1 MADSPNT
8 PLLDCIHSPVDLK
21 KLSQDELVT
30 LCGEIRQFLIE
41 SVSSN
46 PGHFAS
52 SLGVV
57 ELTVALHYVFNTPH
71 DKIIWDVGHQAYPHK
86 ILTGRKN
93 RFHFNRRYKGISGFP
108 KITESP
114 YDAFGTGH
122 SSTSISAALGMAM
135 ASSLKGDEERQHI
148 AVIGD
153 GSLTAGMAFEALNH
167 AGVANTNLLVVLN
180 DNGIAIDKNVG
191 ALKEYLT
198 DITTSKTYN
207 RLKDEIWNALGTLS
221 KFGPDAR
228 GIIQKVEG
236 AIKTTVFRQSNLFE
250 SFNFRYFGPI
260 DGHDVHH
267 LTRILNDLKDI
278 KGPKLLHIVTVK
290 GKGYSFAEKEQTRF
304 HAPGFFNKLTG
315 QSVVSPKEKNQPPKY
330 QTVFGKT
337 ILELARMNP
346 DIVGITPAMPTGCSL
361 NLLMQEIPER
371 GFDVGIAEQH
381 AVTFSAGL
389 AARGLIPFCN
399 VYSSFLQRAY
409 DQVIHD
415 VALQNLPVIFC
426 LDRAGLVGEDG
437 ATHHGAFDLSF
448 LRCIPNITISAPM
461 NEVELRNLMYTA
473 QLEAK
478 GPFVIRYP
486 RGNGVLTDWQ
496 KPFTKIPIGKGRQ
509 LKEGRHAAI
518 ISIGPVGN
526 SALEVAYELE
536 KSKGISLSLFDL
548 RFLKPVDE
556 DLLHHVFRNFKTVFT
571 IEDNARSGGMG
582 SMVLEFM
589 ADNGYKSVVRRLG
602 IPDQFIEQGT
612 LEELHAECGIDA
624 NGIRNVIL
632 EECEIVLH
640 SKNLKPH

>member
-1 MADSPNT
+1 MADSSKT
-8 PLLDCIHSPVDLK
+8 PLLDGIHSPVDLK
-21 KLSQDELVT
+21 KISQDELVT
-30 LCGEIRQFLIE
+30 LCGEIRQFLLE

-57 ELTVALHYVFNTPH
+57 ELTVALHYVFNTPY

-86 ILTGRKN
+86 ILTGRRS
-93 RFHFNRRYKGISGFP
+93 RFHSNRRYKGISGFP
-108 KITESP
+108 KMAESP

-122 SSTSISAALGMAM
+122 SSTSVSAALGMAM
-135 ASSLKGDEERQHI
+135 ASRLKGEEDRQHI

-167 AGVANTNLLVVLN
+167 AGVSNTNLLVILN

-198 DITTSKTYN
+198 DITTSRTYN

-221 KFGPDAR
+221 KYGPDAR
-228 GIIQKVEG
+228 GMIQKVET

-250 SFNFRYFGPI
+250 SLNFRYFGPI

-267 LTRILNDLKDI
+267 LTRILNDLKSI

-304 HAPGFFNKLTG
+304 HAPGFFDKHTG
-315 QSVVSPKEKNQPPKY
+315 QSVISPHEKNTPPKY

-337 ILELARMNP
+337 VLELARLNP
-346 DIVGITPAMPTGCSL
+346 RIVGITPAMPTGCSL
-361 NLLMQEIPER
+361 NILMKEIPER

-389 AARGLIPFCN
+389 ASQGLIPFCN

-448 LRCIPNITISAPM
+448 LRCIPGIILSAPM
-461 NEVELRNLMYTA
+461 DEVELRNLMFTA
-473 QLEAK
+473 QLDPK

-496 KPFTKIPIGKGRQ
+496 KPFSKITIGKGRQ

-518 ISIGPVGN
+518 VSIGPLGN
-526 SALEVAYELE
+526 AALDVARELE
-536 KSKGISLSLFDL
+536 ASAGISLAHFDL
-548 RFLKPVDE
+548 RFLKPLDE
-556 DLLHHVFRNFKTVFT
+556 DLMHHVFRNFKTIIT
-571 IEDNARSGGMG
+571 LEDNALAGGMG
-582 SMVLEFM
+582 SALIEFM
-589 ADNGYKSVVRRLG
+589 VDNGYQATVRRLG
-602 IPDQFIEQGT
+602 IPDHFVEQGT
-612 LEELHAECGIDA
+612 LEELHAECGFDHQAIKKA
-624 NGIRNVIL
+624 IL
-632 EECEIVLH
+632 EECENVLH
-640 SKNLKPH
+640 TKDLKTH

>member
-93 RFHFNRRYKGISGFP
+93 RFHFNRRYKGISGFA

-207 RLKDEIWNALGTLS
+207 RLKDEIWNARGTLS